1 MPQNMPTE
9 LHDSLRPL
17 EGDWTGEGEV
27 YPNPWGPSGPTQ
39 CAWKFRM
46 AHSGFHMIHDYR
58 EVRDGSFRFEAHGVI
73 SVDPS
78 TESIVWFLF
87 DDYGFPPVDP
97 ARGGWK
103 DGCLELVKS
112 TPRGVGRTQLELS
125 EQGLVYTVDFTPPG
139 ADEPM
144 VVARSTLRR
153 V

>member
-1 MPQNMPTE
+1 MRVYCVCVLFVT
-9 LHDSLRPL
+9 LAVAAPL
-17 EGDWTGEGEV
+17 NAG
-27 YPNPWGPSGPTQ
+27 Q
-39 CAWKFRM
+39 
-46 AHSGFHMIHDYR
+46 I
-58 EVRDGSFRFEAHGVI
+58 
-73 SVDPS
+73 VDPS
-78 TESIVWFLF
+78 TGSIVWFLF

-139 ADEPM
+139 ANEPM